1 MRAQG
6 IISNEE
12 VQMEGWDGYSRLE
25 MVVGDTGFLNQ
36 TALTSGLNH
45 AITILNSGLN
55 YTTTIL
61 TSGLN
66 HTIPWIKIT

>member
-1 MRAQG
+1 
-6 IISNEE
+6 
-12 VQMEGWDGYSRLE
+12 MEGWDGYSRLE
-25 MVVGDTGFLNQ
+25 MVVGDNGFLIQ
-36 TALTSGLNH
+36 TALT
-45 AITILNSGLN
+45 SGLN